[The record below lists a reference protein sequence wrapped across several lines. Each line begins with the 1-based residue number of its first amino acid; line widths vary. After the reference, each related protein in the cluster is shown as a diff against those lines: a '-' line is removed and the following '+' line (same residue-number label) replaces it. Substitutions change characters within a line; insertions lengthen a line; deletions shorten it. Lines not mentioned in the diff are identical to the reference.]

1 MKNTVKEEKKEGCCT
16 DNESTSGVVASNPN
30 FWSYPKNSKTCKCN
44 VHNAT
49 DLTYVKNPSYDELTI
64 FSIFKIVSS

>member
-44 VHNAT
+44 VHNVT
-49 DLTYVKNPSYDELTI
+49 DLT
-64 FSIFKIVSS
+64 